1 MNSTFD
7 PSVDLP
13 ENLNDEKS
21 EERQRLEADEQRD
34 ELDLMHQVEL
44 GEDAKA
50 FLCSPIGQEM
60 LARAREIITDSAL
73 DLVQTPASDTNT
85 IVELQITAR
94 SAQLF
99 MVLVNNI
106 ASDGEQAYQKLVS
119 KLIGRDQTE

>member
-13 ENLNDEKS
+13 ENLNDEKN
-21 EERQRLEADEQRD
+21 EEQQRLEAEEQRE
-34 ELDLMHQVEL
+34 ELELMHMVEL

-50 FLCSPIGQEM
+50 FLSSPIGHEM
-60 LARAREIITDSAL
+60 IARAREIITDSAL
-73 DLVQTPASDTNT
+73 DLVQTPVSDTQK

-106 ASDGEQAYQKLVS
+106 ASDGEQAYQELVS
-119 KLIGRDQTE
+119 KFHR

>member
-1 MNSTFD
+1 MTDTFD

-13 ENLNDEKS
+13 ENLS
-21 EERQRLEADEQRD
+21 EDQNSEQQLLEAQEQRE
-34 ELDLMHQVEL
+34 ELELMHMVEL

-50 FLCSPIGQEM
+50 FLASPIGHEM
-60 LARAREIITDSAL
+60 VARARDIITDCAL
-73 DLVQTPASDTNT
+73 DLVQTPVSETNK

-106 ASDGEQAYQKLVS
+106 ASDGQQAYQELVS
-119 KLIGRDQTE
+119 KFHR